1 MTVINIFHQN
11 LMFIAEIKKISI
23 ESILNNMRVD
33 NLRYISV
40 YNLEKIAELA
50 FYWISFSVNVNILQM
65 LVTSE

>member
-1 MTVINIFHQN
+1 
-11 LMFIAEIKKISI
+11 MFIAEIKKISI